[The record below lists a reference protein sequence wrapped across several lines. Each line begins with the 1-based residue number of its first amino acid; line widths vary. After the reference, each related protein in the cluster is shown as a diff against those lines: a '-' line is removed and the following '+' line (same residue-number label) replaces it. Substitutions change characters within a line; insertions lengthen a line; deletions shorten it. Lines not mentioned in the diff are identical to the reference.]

1 MVSSSFFS
9 RFKALVI
16 KQKRV
21 VIICICIILFVELLD
36 DVLEGDLM
44 TLDRL
49 ARAFF
54 VENLRSDWLTPFMES
69 ASAPFA
75 SCASS
80 RYCRLRSRQAS
91 RYVLR
96 FKSRT
101 RGAS

>member
-21 VIICICIILFVELLD
+21 VIICICVILFVELLD

-54 VENLRSDWLTPFMES
+54 VETYEATGLRPLWRAHQHLPRPFRFLYFFS
-69 ASAPFA
+69 LLSPSLPASVPVCFA
-75 SCASS
+75 
-80 RYCRLRSRQAS
+80 L
-91 RYVLR
+91 
-96 FKSRT
+96 
-101 RGAS
+101 